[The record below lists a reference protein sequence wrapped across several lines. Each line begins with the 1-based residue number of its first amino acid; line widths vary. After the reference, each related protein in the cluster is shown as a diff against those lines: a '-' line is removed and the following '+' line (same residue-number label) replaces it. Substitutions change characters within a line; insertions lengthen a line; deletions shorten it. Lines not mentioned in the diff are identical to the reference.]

1 LTTRFISAVV
11 LSALL
16 QAVAVPAV
24 AQDPSGAYLAARQAR
39 TTGDF
44 SAAAKYYA
52 QALTLDSSNPAL
64 LENATVAYL
73 ALGQIDRAIAVARKM
88 EDDDLRSQVAQITL
102 IAEETRNEDWDAL
115 IARVED
121 MRGAGD
127 LADGLLTAW
136 AHLGAGDVT
145 EALAAFDAVAEER
158 GLRSFAFYHK
168 ALALASVGDFEAADQ
183 VFSGDGDGPVQQ
195 TRRGVMAWAQILS
208 QLGQHQRAVEVI
220 DATFGNDPDP
230 QVADLRA
237 RVAAEDAVPFDLIR
251 SPRDGVAEVF
261 FSLARALRQDATDE
275 FVLLYARVAEAIRP
289 GHVDA
294 IITVAELLES
304 MEQYD
309 LSIAAYKKVPRD
321 HPSYHVAE
329 LGRAEVL
336 RRDDRPDAAIEVLDQ
351 LVQTYPELAD
361 VHVAAGDLYRT
372 QEQYADAVTSYDRA
386 IELLTERDNPQWFVH
401 YARAIS
407 HERQDNWEEAEA
419 DFRRALEL
427 NPGHPQVLN
436 YLGYSMVEKGI
447 HFDEALD
454 MIERAVAEQ
463 PESGYIVDSLGWA
476 LYRLGRYDEAIVHME
491 RAAELMPTDPVI
503 NDHLGDV
510 LWAVDRKAEARFQ
523 WKRALSL
530 HESDPSPDLEP
541 DRVRRKLAVGLDTV
555 LEEEGAEPLKAADA
569 APADQ

>member
-1 LTTRFISAVV
+1 V

-16 QAVAVPAV
+16 QAVAFPAV

-52 QALTLDSSNPAL
+52 QALTRDSSNPSL
-64 LENATVAYL
+64 LENANVAYL
-73 ALGQIDRAIAVARKM
+73 ALGQLDRAIAVARKI
-88 EDDDLRSQVAQITL
+88 EADDLRSQVAQITL
-102 IAEETRNEDWDAL
+102 IAEETRNENWDAL

-127 LADGLLTAW
+127 LADGLIAAW
-136 AHLGAGDVT
+136 AQLGAGDVT
-145 EALAAFDAVAEER
+145 EALAQFDAVAEER

-168 ALALASVGDFEAADQ
+168 ALALASVGDFEGADQ
-183 VFSGDGDGPVQQ
+183 VFSGDENGPVQQ

-208 QLGQHQRAVEVI
+208 QLGQHQRAVEI
-220 DATFGNDPDP
+220 IHDTFGTDPDP

-237 RVAAEDAVPFDLIR
+237 RVAAEDAVPFDLIGN
-251 SPRDGVAEVF
+251 PRDGVAEVF
-261 FSLARALRQDATDE
+261 YSLARALRQDANDE

-294 IITVAELLES
+294 IITVAELLET

-351 LVQTYPELAD
+351 LVQTYPGLAD

-372 QEQYADAVTSYDRA
+372 QEQYAEAVTSYDRA
-386 IELLTERDNPQWFVH
+386 IDLLDERDNPQWFVY

-407 HERQDNWEEAEA
+407 HERLDNWDQAEA
-419 DFRRALEL
+419 DFRRALDL
-427 NPGHPQVLN
+427 NPGQPQVLN

-447 HFDEALD
+447 HLDEALD

-476 LYRLGRYDEAIVHME
+476 LYRLGRYDEAIDHME

-541 DRVRRKLAVGLDTV
+541 DRVRRKLAVGLDQV
-555 LEEEGAEPLKAADA
+555 LEEEGADPLKAVDA